1 MKTANNEVDNYK
13 TKPADISSIKFNSGN
28 TLLIDR
34 DKGQLTLL
42 GKSQNIQLVISMTD
56 DSLVVNLNA
65 RQLNI
70 NASEELNFSAK
81 KINIHAEDQLSIK
94 SGGDL
99 IQRVGNNQV
108 TEVKGVNKT
117 VAQIQKMV
125 ASLGN
130 VEIKANDDVRLDGE
144 RVLFNCD

>member
-1 MKTANNEVDNYK
+1 MKTLNQEVDNYK
-13 TKPADISSIKFNSGN
+13 ERPVEITSIKFNSGN

-34 DKGQLTLL
+34 EKGELTLL
-42 GKSQNIQLVISMTD
+42 GKSQNIQMVISMSD

-70 NASEELNFSAK
+70 HASDELNFSAK
-81 KINIHAEDQLSIK
+81 KINIDAEEQLSIK
-94 SGGDL
+94 TGGDL
-99 IQRVGNNQV
+99 IQRVGHNSV

-117 VAQIQKMV
+117 VAQIQKMA

>member
-1 MKTANNEVDNYK
+1 MKTANNEADHYK
-13 TKPADISSIKFNSGN
+13 TKSADISSIKFSSGN

-34 DKGQLTLL
+34 EKGELTLL
-42 GKSQNIQLVISMTD
+42 GKTQNIQLVISMTD

-81 KINIHAEDQLSIK
+81 KINIEAEEQLNIR